1 MNATLAAAIGAILRH
16 FLTLLAGYLV
26 SKGIWTDAE
35 AQTYV
40 MAAVTALIAFGW
52 SLYQK
57 HRAKLFA
64 DKARELPAGVSEER
78 VKTEVARDRAGL

>member
-35 AQTYV
+35 AVTYV
-40 MAAVTALIAFGW
+40 SAAVAALIALGW

-57 HRAKLFA
+57 HRSKLFA
-64 DKARELPAGVSEER
+64 DKARELPAGVPEAV
-78 VKTEVARDRAGL
+78 VKREVARDRAGL

>member
-35 AQTYV
+35 AGTYV
-40 MAAVTALIAFGW
+40 SAAVVATLALLW

-57 HRAKLFA
+57 HRSKLFA
-64 DKARELPAGVSEER
+64 DKAREMPSGVSEEQ
-78 VKTEVARDRAGL
+78 VKREVARDRAEL